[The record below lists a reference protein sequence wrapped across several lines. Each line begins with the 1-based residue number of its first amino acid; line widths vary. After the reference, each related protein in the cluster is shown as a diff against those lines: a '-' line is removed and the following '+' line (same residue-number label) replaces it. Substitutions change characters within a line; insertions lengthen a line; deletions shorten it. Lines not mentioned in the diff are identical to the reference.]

1 MPSEHPD
8 NRDRDDRDRDREYRP
23 ARRDRDRDDDDYDRP
38 RRSRRSD
45 DQSQVAVT
53 ILGVLSLVKGI
64 MALIT
69 SVIPCFGMFAIGL
82 ASISLLLGII
92 GIVIAKSKNQ
102 SMALP
107 IAGTAVS
114 GLAVAFSL
122 LWFLVVFGSLK
133 GLKDGVEKSAEKER
147 EQREAARVEIQNGP
161 AISITAVEL
170 YDDYDTNERQAD
182 AKYKGKVLEITG
194 KVVRVTDLGFDF
206 TVELE
211 GDETNRGC
219 TVKCE
224 FHNEQRHA
232 LVAIK
237 AKQTV
242 KIRGRC
248 RWKLNR
254 TVYVEDCVLV
264 Q

>member
-1 MPSEHPD
+1 MPSEYPD
-8 NRDRDDRDRDREYRP
+8 DRDREYRP
-23 ARRDRDRDDDDYDRP
+23 ARRNRNRDDEYDRP
-38 RRSRRSD
+38 RRSGRSD

-53 ILGVLSLVKGI
+53 ILGVLSLAKGI

-102 SMALP
+102 GMALP
-107 IAGTAVS
+107 VAGTAVS

-122 LWFLVVFGSLK
+122 TWILIGAAIIGGFKKAG
-133 GLKDGVEKSAEKER
+133 EAAEKER
-147 EQREAARVEIQNGP
+147 EQRQIEQQAKQVEVRNGP
-161 AISITAVEL
+161 AISMTAVEL
-170 YDDYDTNERQAD
+170 YDDYDTNEMQAD

-194 KVVRVTDLGFDF
+194 KVVRVNDLRFDF

-211 GDETNRGC
+211 GDETDRDC
-219 TVKCE
+219 IVKCE
-224 FHNEQRHA
+224 FRNENRHS
-232 LVAIK
+232 LSAIK

-248 RWKLNR
+248 RWMLNR